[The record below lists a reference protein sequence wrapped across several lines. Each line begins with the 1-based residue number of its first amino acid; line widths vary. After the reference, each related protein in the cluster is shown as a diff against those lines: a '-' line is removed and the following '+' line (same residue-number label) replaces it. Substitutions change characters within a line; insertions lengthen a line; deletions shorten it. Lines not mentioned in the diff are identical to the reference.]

1 MFQPHI
7 VLFQPHPS
15 AELNPSKATNAD
27 LHGKLWEL
35 ELGIIPSKNGFRFVH
50 TLVCRFYLN
59 FISQWYLRNGA
70 HSHNKLI
77 VTQQRQAEPTTA
89 CPSNV
94 QPVPRLADARQ
105 VAVHVKR
112 RRTQPGMLPLVGG
125 KR

>member
-35 ELGIIPSKNGFRFVH
+35 ELGIILSKNGFRFVH

-59 FISQWYLRNGA
+59 FISQWYRAG
-70 HSHNKLI
+70 
-77 VTQQRQAEPTTA
+77 QY
-89 CPSNV
+89 V
-94 QPVPRLADARQ
+94 QLCSIMDRHKA
-105 VAVHVKR
+105 
-112 RRTQPGMLPLVGG
+112 PL
-125 KR
+125 